1 MKYPTVLKSNHSS
14 ADDTRTSA
22 TRVIFFRIFFPLTET
37 KNCYVRFYTT
47 AVNSNAGKTSTGIYS
62 REQIANKCFPIT
74 PRMGRHEV
82 DKEVLLWGNIL
93 TAVAYLVIAVQ
104 LVIFVRNRKVSNEQ

>member
-1 MKYPTVLKSNHSS
+1 MSGF
-14 ADDTRTSA
+14 TRQLLIVM
-22 TRVIFFRIFFPLTET
+22 REKHLPV
-37 KNCYVRFYTT
+37 
-47 AVNSNAGKTSTGIYS
+47 YS
-62 REQIANKCFPIT
+62 REHIANKCFPIT
-74 PRMGRHEV
+74 PRMVRHEV